1 MLPSP
6 TKMEKEKKREGPKY
20 KTANTPAG
28 GEENDTISSM
38 IATWVMITIKTTLV
52 SNWNPS
58 AKKYSVST
66 RIPISGDSHDS
77 ADNVPYPDPV
87 DGTSA

>member
-6 TKMEKEKKREGPKY
+6 TKKEKEKKREGSKY

-52 SNWNPS
+52 SNPS
-58 AKKYSVST
+58 AKKYRVST
-66 RIPISGDSHDS
+66 RISINGDSHDS